1 MNTVQTGHKNC
12 EWCDYESPAISRI
25 NEALSGNPQM
35 QKEFDKLV
43 GHFMMKVDNYF
54 MQTRSIENKGEKS

>member
-1 MNTVQTGHKNC
+1 VNTVQTSHKNC
-12 EWCDYESPAISRI
+12 EWCNYEYPAISRI

-43 GHFMMKVDNYF
+43 GHFMMKVNDCF
-54 MQTRSIENKGEKS
+54 MQAHEGEKS